1 MLKICLDHFRV
12 GACNVRRESRFR
24 CRKQT
29 CRCEKQIKHR
39 TWNTAVGL
47 FLALW
52 VICMGMI
59 RIHQLYLVYYSCCAP
74 GACAFV
80 LFCFQ
85 LIHWTA
91 HEPAIGVIRY
101 LLESTSRSWQC
112 MNLQLVGVIRYLLE
126 STSRSWQW
134 SAGVQ
139 WYSEKM
145 MMLITMIWWLQIHRS
160 CNQW

>member
-29 CRCEKQIKHR
+29 CTCEKQIKHR

-85 LIHWTA
+85 LIHCAWTCNWCDQVFTWEHQQELA
-91 HEPAIGVIRY
+91 MYEPAIGWCDQVFTWEHQQE
-101 LLESTSRSWQC
+101 LAMECWRS
-112 MNLQLVGVIRYLLE
+112 M
-126 STSRSWQW
+126 
-134 SAGVQ
+134 VQ
-139 WYSEKM
+139 RKDDDADNNDLMVANS
-145 MMLITMIWWLQIHRS
+145 
-160 CNQW
+160 